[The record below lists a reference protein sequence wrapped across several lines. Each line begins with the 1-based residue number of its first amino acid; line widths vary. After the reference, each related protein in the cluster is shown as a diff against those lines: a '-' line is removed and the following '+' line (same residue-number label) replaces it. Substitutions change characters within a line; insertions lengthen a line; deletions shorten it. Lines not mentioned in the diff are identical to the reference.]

1 MLLVAAAALVL
12 AAVLYLS
19 LIEPALTAR
28 KRISA
33 ELPGLRAQVED
44 MRRQEKEIAVL
55 RKKIAAASRQGDL
68 KETLQASARRTSF
81 VNAVEGIEPQA
92 DGKVRLRVAPAV
104 FDDWLA
110 WTESLQ
116 REFGVRLEDCKVS
129 ATDRPGM
136 VRVDATFAQAGES
149 LARKTP

>member
-1 MLLVAAAALVL
+1 
-12 AAVLYLS
+12 
-19 LIEPALTAR
+19 
-28 KRISA
+28 
-33 ELPGLRAQVED
+33 
-44 MRRQEKEIAVL
+44 
-55 RKKIAAASRQGDL
+55 
-68 KETLQASARRTSF
+68 
-81 VNAVEGIEPQA
+81 
-92 DGKVRLRVAPAV
+92 V